1 MRKHVQKTMKLVI
14 PAAAFM
20 GFFAQISFGA
30 IDPGTAFW
38 SFQATPA
45 GTGAGNAFVQ
55 SVTVESFVGT
65 PTFAFAGTLI
75 RPGQNPAS
83 FSGGANFTLDSITY
97 AGDGTTGSVG
107 NVAGWD
113 SESSINSFS
122 VNLATTGFEKF
133 AVRLD
138 YRSTAS
144 GGLTAFTNFQYSLD
158 GTTFF
163 SLGSPAGL
171 TANSTF
177 LGWSQNLAATT
188 AIDNKPSVTLRWTLP
203 AIPDETSFRLDNL
216 LITSSPIPEPMAVVA
231 GLLGASSL
239 LRRRHSSQF

>member
-1 MRKHVQKTMKLVI
+1 MRKHVQKTMKLVL

-83 FSGGANFTLDSITY
+83 FSGGANFILDSITY
-97 AGDGTTGSVG
+97 AGDGTGPVG
-107 NVAGWD
+107 NDAGGD
-113 SESSINSFS
+113 S
-122 VNLATTGFEKF
+122 
-133 AVRLD
+133 
-138 YRSTAS
+138 
-144 GGLTAFTNFQYSLD
+144 
-158 GTTFF
+158 
-163 SLGSPAGL
+163 
-171 TANSTF
+171 
-177 LGWSQNLAATT
+177 
-188 AIDNKPSVTLRWTLP
+188 
-203 AIPDETSFRLDNL
+203 
-216 LITSSPIPEPMAVVA
+216 
-231 GLLGASSL
+231 ASSTI
-239 LRRRHSSQF
+239 